1 MRASPWDAR
10 RRQRTERERRL
21 AQQKVEIDIQD
32 KGEYKVLVPV
42 GDLDVYTVGSL
53 RDALGKMIEDET
65 PRVVVDLD
73 GVPFMDSS
81 GLGALMGGVRRLR
94 EAGGD
99 LAIACTREQHLKLFT
114 ITGFGEGVS
123 IAPTVEEAAKGF
135 RE

>member
-1 MRASPWDAR
+1 M
-10 RRQRTERERRL
+10 
-21 AQQKVEIDIQD
+21 AQQKVEIEIEDSDQ
-32 KGEYKVLVPV
+32 YRVLRPT

-53 RDALGKMIEDET
+53 RDALGRMVEEET
-65 PRVVVDLD
+65 TRVVVDLD

-135 RE
+135 RD

>member
-1 MRASPWDAR
+1 M
-10 RRQRTERERRL
+10 
-21 AQQKVEIDIQD
+21 AQQKVEIEIGNQD
-32 KGEYKVLVPV
+32 DYRVLTPN

-53 RDALGKMIEDET
+53 RDAIGQMIEEGT
-65 PRVVVDLD
+65 TRVVVDLD

-99 LAIACTREQHLKLFT
+99 LAIACTREQHLKLFA

-123 IAPTVEEAAKGF
+123 IAPTVEEAAGGF
-135 RE
+135 RN

>member
-1 MRASPWDAR
+1 VV
-10 RRQRTERERRL
+10 
-21 AQQKVEIDIQD
+21 AQQKIEIDVSEQ
-32 KGEYKVLVPV
+32 GGYKVLRPE

-53 RDALGKMIEDET
+53 RDSLGEVVEAGSPK
-65 PRVVVDLD
+65 VVVDLD
-73 GVPFMDSS
+73 SVPFMDSS

-123 IAPTVEEAAKGF
+123 IAPTVEEAAQGF
-135 RE
+135 KN

>member
-1 MRASPWDAR
+1 M
-10 RRQRTERERRL
+10 
-21 AQQKVEIDIQD
+21 AQQKVEIDITNA
-32 KGEYKVLVPV
+32 GEYQVLTPN

-53 RDALGKMIEDET
+53 RDAIGTMIDQDT

-73 GVPFMDSS
+73 QVPFMDSS

-99 LAIACTREQHLKLFT
+99 LAISCTREQHLKLFA

-123 IAPTVEEAAKGF
+123 IAPTVEEAAKDF
-135 RE
+135 HN

>member
-1 MRASPWDAR
+1 M
-10 RRQRTERERRL
+10 
-21 AQQKVEIDIQD
+21 AQQKVEIQIED
-32 KGEYKVLVPV
+32 KGDYHVLKPT

-53 RDALGKMIEDET
+53 RDALGKMIEEDT
-65 PRVVVDLD
+65 PKVVVELD

-123 IAPTVEEAAKGF
+123 IAPTAEEAADGF
-135 RE
+135 RT

>member
-1 MRASPWDAR
+1 M
-10 RRQRTERERRL
+10 
-21 AQQKVEIDIQD
+21 AQQKIDID
-32 KGEYKVLVPV
+32 ISEASDYRVLKPT

-53 RDALGKMIEDET
+53 RDAIGEVVEQENPKI
-65 PRVVVDLD
+65 VVDLD
-73 GVPFMDSS
+73 SVPFMDSS

-123 IAPTVEEAAKGF
+123 IAPTVEEAARGF
-135 RE
+135 KN

>member
-1 MRASPWDAR
+1 M
-10 RRQRTERERRL
+10 
-21 AQQKVEIDIQD
+21 AQQKVDIAIED
-32 KGEYKVLVPV
+32 AEGYKVLRPT

-53 RDALGKMIEDET
+53 RDAIGSMIDQGST
-65 PRVVVDLD
+65 SVVVDLD

-114 ITGFGEGVS
+114 ITGFGDGVS

-135 RE
+135 KS

>member
-1 MRASPWDAR
+1 M
-10 RRQRTERERRL
+10 

-32 KGEYKVLVPV
+32 KDEYKVLVPV

-53 RDALGKMIEDET
+53 RDALGKMIEDQT
-65 PRVVVDLD
+65 PSVVVDLD

>member
-1 MRASPWDAR
+1 M
-10 RRQRTERERRL
+10 
-21 AQQKVEIDIQD
+21 AQSKIDIETSTEGD
-32 KGEYKVLVPV
+32 VKVIRPV

-53 RDALGKMIEDET
+53 RDSIGHMIDEGST
-65 PRVVVDLD
+65 RLVVDLD

-99 LAIACTREQHLKLFT
+99 LAIACTREQHLKLFS

-123 IAPTVEEAAKGF
+123 IAPTVEEAAQGL
-135 RE
+135 RT

>member
-1 MRASPWDAR
+1 
-10 RRQRTERERRL
+10 L

-32 KGEYKVLVPV
+32 KDEYKVLVPV

-53 RDALGKMIEDET
+53 RDALGKMIEDQT
-65 PRVVVDLD
+65 PSVVVDLD

>member
-1 MRASPWDAR
+1 V
-10 RRQRTERERRL
+10 
-21 AQQKVEIDIQD
+21 AQQKVEIDVTEAD
-32 KGEYKVLVPV
+32 EYKVLKPN

-53 RDALGKMIEDET
+53 RDAIGTMIEADT

-73 GVPFMDSS
+73 QVPFMDSS

-99 LAIACTREQHLKLFT
+99 LAIACTREQHLKLFA

-123 IAPTVEEAAKGF
+123 IAPTVEEAAKDF
-135 RE
+135 RN

>member
-1 MRASPWDAR
+1 V
-10 RRQRTERERRL
+10 
-21 AQQKVEIDIQD
+21 AQQKVDIAVED
-32 KGEYKVLVPV
+32 SGDYKVLRPS

-53 RDALGKMIEDET
+53 RDAIGSMIDQKT
-65 PRVVVDLD
+65 TKVVVDLD

-135 RE
+135 KS

>member
-1 MRASPWDAR
+1 
-10 RRQRTERERRL
+10 L
-21 AQQKVEIDIQD
+21 AQQKIDIEVQD
-32 KGEYKVLVPV
+32 AEDYRVLRPS

-53 RDALGKMIEDET
+53 RDAIGDVIEQEA

-73 GVPFMDSS
+73 SVPFMDSS

-123 IAPTVEEAAKGF
+123 IAPTIEEAAKGF
-135 RE
+135 KS

>member
-1 MRASPWDAR
+1 M
-10 RRQRTERERRL
+10 
-21 AQQKVEIDIQD
+21 AQQKVEIEITDAND
-32 KGEYKVLVPV
+32 YRVLRPA

-53 RDALGKMIEDET
+53 RDAIGTLIEQES
-65 PRVVVDLD
+65 PKVVVDLD

-99 LAIACTREQHLKLFT
+99 LAICCTREQHLKLFS

-123 IAPTVEEAAKGF
+123 IAPTVEEAAAGF
-135 RE
+135 RN

>member
-1 MRASPWDAR
+1 MS
-10 RRQRTERERRL
+10 
-21 AQQKVEIDIQD
+21 QQKIEIDVRSGGDYQ
-32 KGEYKVLVPV
+32 VLRPE

-53 RDALGKMIEDET
+53 RDAIGTMIDDGT
-65 PRVVVDLD
+65 PHVVVDLD

-123 IAPTVEEAAKGF
+123 IAPTVEEAAAGF
-135 RE
+135 PS

>member
-1 MRASPWDAR
+1 M
-10 RRQRTERERRL
+10 
-21 AQQKVEIDIQD
+21 AQQKVEIEIEDAGD
-32 KGEYKVLVPV
+32 YFVLKPT

-53 RDALGKMIEDET
+53 RDALGKLITGDN
-65 PRVVVDLD
+65 PKVVVELD

-123 IAPTVEEAAKGF
+123 IAPTSEEAAQGF
-135 RE
+135 RS

>member
-1 MRASPWDAR
+1 M
-10 RRQRTERERRL
+10 
-21 AQQKVEIDIQD
+21 AQQKVEIEIEDRE
-32 KGEYKVLVPV
+32 EYRLLRPS

-53 RDALGKMIEDET
+53 RDALGKMIDDET
-65 PRVVVDLD
+65 PKVVVDLD

-99 LAIACTREQHLKLFT
+99 LAIACTKEQHLKLFN

-123 IAPTVEEAAKGF
+123 IAPTAEEAAKGF
-135 RE
+135 RG

>member
-1 MRASPWDAR
+1 V
-10 RRQRTERERRL
+10 
-21 AQQKVEIDIQD
+21 AQQKIEIDVSDQD
-32 KGEYKVLVPV
+32 QYKVLRPE

-53 RDALGKMIEDET
+53 RDALGSIVEQNT
-65 PRVVVDLD
+65 PKVVVDLD
-73 GVPFMDSS
+73 SVPFMDSS

-99 LAIACTREQHLKLFT
+99 LAISCTREQHLKLFT

-135 RE
+135 KN

>member
-1 MRASPWDAR
+1 V
-10 RRQRTERERRL
+10 
-21 AQQKVEIDIQD
+21 AQQKVEIEITDQD
-32 KGEYKVLVPV
+32 DYRVLKLE
-42 GDLDVYTVGSL
+42 GDLDVYTVRAL
-53 RDALGKMIEDET
+53 RDAIGQMIQEET

-99 LAIACTREQHLKLFT
+99 LAVACTREQHLKLFA

-123 IAPTVEEAAKGF
+123 IAPTVEEAAQGF
-135 RE
+135 RG

>member
-1 MRASPWDAR
+1 
-10 RRQRTERERRL
+10 L

-32 KGEYKVLVPV
+32 KGDYKVLVPV

-53 RDALGKMIEDET
+53 RDALGKMIEDDT

-99 LAIACTREQHLKLFT
+99 LAISCTREQHLKLFT

>member
-1 MRASPWDAR
+1 MS
-10 RRQRTERERRL
+10 
-21 AQQKVEIDIQD
+21 QQKIEIDVRSQD
-32 KGEYKVLVPV
+32 DYQVLRPE

-53 RDALGKMIEDET
+53 RDAIGSMIDDQT
-65 PRVVVDLD
+65 PHVVVDLD

-99 LAIACTREQHLKLFT
+99 LAIACTREQHLKLFN

-123 IAPTVEEAAKGF
+123 IAPTVEEAAQGF
-135 RE
+135 RG

>member
-1 MRASPWDAR
+1 M
-10 RRQRTERERRL
+10 
-21 AQQKVEIDIQD
+21 AQQKVEIEIEDSDQ
-32 KGEYKVLVPV
+32 YRVLRPT

-53 RDALGKMIEDET
+53 RDALGRMVEEET
-65 PRVVVDLD
+65 TRIVVDLD

-99 LAIACTREQHLKLFT
+99 LAISCTREQHLKLFT

-135 RE
+135 RD

>member
-1 MRASPWDAR
+1 M
-10 RRQRTERERRL
+10 
-21 AQQKVEIDIQD
+21 AQQKVEIEITG
-32 KGEYKVLVPV
+32 GETYRVLKPR

-53 RDALGKMIEDET
+53 RDALGKMIEEET
-65 PRVVVDLD
+65 PKVVVDLD

-135 RE
+135 RD

>member
-1 MRASPWDAR
+1 M
-10 RRQRTERERRL
+10 
-21 AQQKVEIDIQD
+21 AQQKVEIEITNV
-32 KGEYKVLVPV
+32 GEYQVLTPN

-53 RDALGKMIEDET
+53 RDAIGTMIDQET

-73 GVPFMDSS
+73 QVPFMDSS

-99 LAIACTREQHLKLFT
+99 LAISCTREQHLKLFA

-123 IAPTVEEAAKGF
+123 IAPTVEEAAKDF
-135 RE
+135 RH

>member
-1 MRASPWDAR
+1 M
-10 RRQRTERERRL
+10 

-32 KGEYKVLVPV
+32 RGDYKVLVPV

-53 RDALGKMIEDET
+53 RDALGKMIEDDT

-99 LAIACTREQHLKLFT
+99 LAIACTREQHLKLFS

-135 RE
+135 KG

>member
-1 MRASPWDAR
+1 
-10 RRQRTERERRL
+10 L
-21 AQQKVEIDIQD
+21 AQQKIDID
-32 KGEYKVLVPV
+32 VTEGDSYKVLKPN

-53 RDALGKMIEDET
+53 RDVIGSMIESDQ

-73 GVPFMDSS
+73 AVPFMDSS

-135 RE
+135 RD

>member
-1 MRASPWDAR
+1 M
-10 RRQRTERERRL
+10 
-21 AQQKVEIDIQD
+21 AQQKIDIEVSDQD
-32 KGEYKVLVPV
+32 QYKVLRPE

-53 RDALGKMIEDET
+53 RDALGSIVELDSPK
-65 PRVVVDLD
+65 VVVDLD
-73 GVPFMDSS
+73 SVPFMDSS

-99 LAIACTREQHLKLFT
+99 LAISCTREQHLKLFT

-135 RE
+135 KN

>member
-1 MRASPWDAR
+1 M
-10 RRQRTERERRL
+10 
-21 AQQKVEIDIQD
+21 AQSKIDIDISEQN
-32 KGEYKVLVPV
+32 GYKVVKPS

-53 RDALGKMIEDET
+53 RDAIGAMIDDEAAK
-65 PRVVVDLD
+65 VVVDLD

-99 LAIACTREQHLKLFT
+99 LAIACTKEQHLKLFT

-123 IAPTVEEAAKGF
+123 IAPTVEEAAAGF
-135 RE
+135 KS

>member
-1 MRASPWDAR
+1 M
-10 RRQRTERERRL
+10 
-21 AQQKVEIDIQD
+21 AQQKVEIEIEDSAD
-32 KGEYKVLVPV
+32 YRVLRPT

-53 RDALGKMIEDET
+53 RDALGRMVEEET
-65 PRVVVDLD
+65 TRVVVDLD

-135 RE
+135 RD

>member
-1 MRASPWDAR
+1 MS
-10 RRQRTERERRL
+10 
-21 AQQKVEIDIQD
+21 QQKIDIEIRQQ
-32 KGEYKVLVPV
+32 GEYQVLRPE

-53 RDALGKMIEDET
+53 RDAIGTMIDDGT
-65 PRVVVDLD
+65 PHVVVDLD

-123 IAPTVEEAAKGF
+123 IAPTVEEAAAGF
-135 RE
+135 RS